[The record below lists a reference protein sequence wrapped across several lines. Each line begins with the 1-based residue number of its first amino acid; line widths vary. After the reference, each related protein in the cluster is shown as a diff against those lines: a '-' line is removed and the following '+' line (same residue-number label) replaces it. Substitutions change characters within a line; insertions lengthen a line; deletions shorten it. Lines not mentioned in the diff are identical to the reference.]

1 MQKALLISILVA
13 TIGIPIWAA
22 RERSAHKAFKKTVF
36 YLLAFNAAYVLALKF
51 IFFRLMS

>member
-22 RERSAHKAFKKTVF
+22 KERNPGKAFKKTVF
-36 YLLAFNAAYVLALKF
+36 YLLLFNVLYVISLKYV
-51 IFFRLMS
+51 FFKLL